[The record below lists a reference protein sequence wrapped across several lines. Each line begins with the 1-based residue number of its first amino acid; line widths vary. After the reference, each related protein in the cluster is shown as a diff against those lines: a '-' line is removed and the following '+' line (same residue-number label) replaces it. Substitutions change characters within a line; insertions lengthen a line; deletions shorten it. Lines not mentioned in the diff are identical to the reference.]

1 MLGSPPMKIL
11 FDGEIYSI
19 FRHGGVIRYFHHL
32 IAGLPPE
39 DTPILLG
46 NHLPEPLP
54 NHPQLELAVK
64 SHEWVAAGLKPIR
77 KWLDRGYCQRKFSE
91 LEPDIIHPTYFN
103 EVARG
108 RYDQRKVPLVLT
120 VYDMIHERFPERTDR
135 RGIHSEKKRRAVE
148 RADHIF
154 CISQT
159 TQFDLIERFNVPPE
173 KTSVTLLAV
182 DDAFFVAESA
192 SSPTELGQ
200 NAAADRPYLL
210 HVGRRDHYKNF
221 DLLLQA
227 LSQLKR
233 QSPANELPCR
243 LQVLGPPWTTA
254 ERQRLDELQLAPDVV
269 WQGVNYDQEL
279 KDCYRRSLA
288 LVFPSLWEGF
298 GLPLLEALAAGTCVV
313 ASDIP
318 VFRELVGAGF
328 EPFDP
333 HSVDS
338 LVEALQKIL
347 HDPGH
352 RRQRIETGR
361 AALTKFQ
368 WQNTVQQTYAVYRN
382 LAAT

>member
-1 MLGSPPMKIL
+1 MKIL

-32 IAGLPPE
+32 IAGLPP
-39 DTPILLG
+39 DDIPILLG
-46 NHLPEPLP
+46 NHLPDPLP
-54 NHPQLELAVK
+54 CHPQLELAVK
-64 SHEWVAAGLKPIR
+64 SHEWVAAGLKPVR
-77 KWLDRGYCQRKFSE
+77 KWLDRGYCQRKVSE
-91 LEPDIIHPTYFN
+91 LAPDIIHPTYFN

-135 RGIHSEKKRRAVE
+135 RGTHSEKKRRAVD

-154 CISQT
+154 CISHT
-159 TQFDLIERFNVPPE
+159 TQLDLIERFAVPPE

-182 DDAFFVAESA
+182 DDQFYVPQVVSTGSESTPARAE
-192 SSPTELGQ
+192 E
-200 NAAADRPYLL
+200 RPYLL

-227 LSQLKR
+227 LFHLKQ
-233 QSPANELPCR
+233 QSPQRELPCR
-243 LQVLGPPWTTA
+243 LQVLGPPLTDT
-254 ERQRLDELQLAPDVV
+254 ERQQLDELQLAQDVS
-269 WQGVNYDQEL
+269 WQAVHSDGDL
-279 KDCYRRSLA
+279 KDWYRRSLA

-318 VFRELVGAGF
+318 VFRELVGDGF

-333 HSVDS
+333 QAVDS
-338 LVEALQKIL
+338 LVDALQRIL
-347 HDPGH
+347 DNPAH
-352 RRQRIETGR
+352 RQQRIDTGR
-361 AALTKFQ
+361 AALGRFH
-368 WQNTVQQTYAVYRN
+368 WRNTVDQTVAVYRR
-382 LAAT
+382 LATN

>member
-1 MLGSPPMKIL
+1 MKIL

-19 FRHGGVIRYFHHL
+19 FRHGGVVRYFHHL

-54 NHPQLELAVK
+54 HHPQLELAVK
-64 SHEWVAAGLKPIR
+64 SHDWVAAGLKPIR

-91 LEPDIIHPTYFN
+91 LDPDIIHPTYFN

-135 RGIHSEKKRRAVE
+135 RGTHSAKKRQAVE

-154 CISQT
+154 CISET
-159 TQFDLIERFNVPPE
+159 TRTDLIERFGVPPE

-182 DDAFFVAESA
+182 DEGFFVAEPAEPDGVSA
-192 SSPTELGQ
+192 AQAP
-200 NAAADRPYLL
+200 ADRPYLL
-210 HVGRRDHYKNF
+210 HVGRRDNYKNF

-227 LSQLKR
+227 LSQIKQQAPNR
-233 QSPANELPCR
+233 QLPFQ
-243 LQVLGPPWTTA
+243 LQVLGPPCSVA
-254 ERQRLDELQLAPDVV
+254 EKQQLENWQLVEDVHWKSVQDDES
-269 WQGVNYDQEL
+269 L
-279 KDCYRRSLA
+279 KECYRRALA

-298 GLPLLEALAAGTCVV
+298 GLPLLEALAAGTCVI
-313 ASDIP
+313 ASDLP
-318 VFRELVGAGF
+318 VFRELVGNGF

-333 HSVDS
+333 YAVDS
-338 LVEALQKIL
+338 LVDALQRIS
-347 HDPGH
+347 DQPEE
-352 RRQRIETGR
+352 RRRRIEIGR
-361 AALTKFQ
+361 LALGRFQ
-368 WQNTVQQTYAVYRN
+368 WQRTAEQTYQVYRR
-382 LAAT
+382 LVSG

>member
-1 MLGSPPMKIL
+1 MKIL

-19 FRHGGVIRYFHHL
+19 FRHGGVVRYFHHL

-46 NHLPEPLP
+46 NHLPEALP
-54 NHPQLELAVK
+54 DHPQLELAVK
-64 SHEWVAAGLKPIR
+64 SHDWVAAGLKPIR

-91 LEPDIIHPTYFN
+91 LAPDIIHPTYFN

-108 RYDQRKVPLVLT
+108 RYDQRKAPLVLT

-135 RGIHSEKKRRAVE
+135 RGTHSDKKRRAVE

-154 CISQT
+154 CISET
-159 TQFDLIERFNVPPE
+159 TQADLIERFNVPPE

-182 DDAFFVAESA
+182 DDVFF
-192 SSPTELGQ
+192 
-200 NAAADRPYLL
+200 AADFASTQADRGPVQPQQAPYLL

-227 LSQLKR
+227 LFQLKQ
-233 QSPANELPCR
+233 QSSSGELPCR

-254 ERQRLDELQLAPDVV
+254 EKQRLEELKLTSDVV
-269 WQGVNYDQEL
+269 WRGVDDDREL
-279 KDCYRRSLA
+279 RDCYRQALA

-298 GLPLLEALAAGTCVV
+298 GLPLLEALAAGTCVI

-333 HSVDS
+333 YSIDS
-338 LVEALQKIL
+338 LVEALQRMIE
-347 HDPGH
+347 HPEE
-352 RRQRIETGR
+352 RQRRIDIGR
-361 AALTKFQ
+361 TALGRFQ
-368 WQNTVQQTYAVYRN
+368 WQSTVEQTYQVYQR
-382 LAAT
+382 LVTS